1 MAKKRIKTVELPLKS
16 KKKLSKSTGITS
28 PKKSAPKSTR
38 STKKSRV
45 YQESRLPGGKG
56 KRKSPPP
63 IGKHFKKHP
72 KGSAEDKAATLRR
85 KRSAKLRAKSLAARA
100 KAAKAAKAKK
110 RGPIKQ
116 PKTRNPRR
124 KGS

>member
-1 MAKKRIKTVELPLKS
+1 MAKKRINPVDLPLKS

-38 STKKSRV
+38 SKKTFKGS
-45 YQESRLPGGKG
+45 GKFIEG
-56 KRKSPPP
+56 KAKLARKSPPP
-63 IGKHFKKHP
+63 TPDKFKKHP
-72 KGSAEDKAATLRR
+72 KGSAEDKAAATRR
-85 KRSAKLRAKSLAARA
+85 KLSAKAKAKVKAKA
-100 KAAKAAKAKK
+100 KAAREAKIKK

-116 PKTRNPRR
+116 PKRRNTRK

>member
-1 MAKKRIKTVELPLKS
+1 MAKKRIKAVELPLKS

-38 STKKSRV
+38 S
-45 YQESRLPGGKG
+45 
-56 KRKSPPP
+56 KRKIKVNPKLAAAELKSPSGHIPGWSRGKP
-63 IGKHFKKHP
+63 IKRKK
-72 KGSAEDKAATLRR
+72 AKAKA
-85 KRSAKLRAKSLAARA
+85 SAKA
-100 KAAKAAKAKK
+100 KAKARKAKAKK

-116 PKTRNPRR
+116 PKTRNPRK